1 MAKYTGL
8 SMDFVVTST
17 SIANLTSVE
26 INETGDAYDA
36 TVAGSVPME
45 YLPGHTGGTCTVNF
59 YDDTGEASFDLFVP
73 TNATVAYK
81 FHPQGVATTGLPE
94 YSFSGIVTS
103 RVRGV
108 THNATTPVTIG
119 IQITG
124 AITSGT
130 YST

>member
-8 SMDFVVTST
+8 GMDFQVVTT
-17 SIANLTSVE
+17 SITNLTSVE

-36 TVAGSVPME
+36 SAAGAVPNE

-59 YDDTGEASFDLFVP
+59 YDDTAEADFDLFIP
-73 TNATVAYK
+73 TNATASYK
-81 FHPQGVATTGLPE
+81 FAPQGIVSGGLPQ
-94 YSFSGIVTS
+94 YTFTGIVTS

-108 THNATTPVTIG
+108 THNATTPVTVG

-124 AITSGT
+124 AI
-130 YST
+130 STGVVTT

>member
-8 SMDFVVTST
+8 GMDFQVSTT

-45 YLPGHTGGTCTVNF
+45 YLPGHTGATCTVNF
-59 YDDTGEASFDLFVP
+59 YDDTGEASFDLFPP
-73 TNATVAYK
+73 TNATASYK
-81 FHPQGVATTGLPE
+81 FAPQGVLTTGLPQ
-94 YSFSGIVTS
+94 YSFTGIVTS
-103 RVRGV
+103 RVRGT
-108 THNATTPVTIG
+108 THNATTPVTVG

-124 AITSGT
+124 AISTGT
-130 YST
+130 VST